1 MTQLSDEEYVARVE
15 GGIAH
20 WRARN
25 RAWMDACEKIA
36 LDQAHPDVTVR
47 FDENGD
53 LTVFEVDDDAL
64 HKYTNTE
71 LEQIMTDALRQTRAQ
86 FADQVRNLYA
96 EYLSPGDPRFKPDVL
111 GVPYVELPD

>member
-1 MTQLSDEEYVARVE
+1 MTQLSDDEYVARVE
-15 GGIAH
+15 DGLAH

-36 LDQAHPDVTVR
+36 LDKVHPDVTVR
-47 FDENGD
+47 FDEAGN

-71 LEQIMTDALRQTRAQ
+71 LEQIITDALRQTREK
-86 FADQVRNLYA
+86 FAEQVRNLFA
-96 EYLSPGDPRFKPDVL
+96 EYLSPNDPRFKPDAL
-111 GVPYVELPD
+111 GVPYVELPI